1 MHCNAKYLVNRE
13 EIEFPT
19 IFDILIGNGGD
30 DIFIGGQGD
39 NFYLPDDG
47 DSNTP
52 DDGID
57 SIIGGDKLDVAFLDD
72 NTTKYDTSLLQ
83 KCYKESCTLRHVD
96 QENSITN
103 PHSIEMINVE
113 VPIIKD
119 GRYDLPEAK

>member
-1 MHCNAKYLVNRE
+1 MNGE

-19 IFDILIGNGGD
+19 IFDMLIGNGGD

-57 SIIGGDKLDVAFLDD
+57 SIIGGDKLDVVFLDD
-72 NTTKYDTSLLQ
+72 NTTDYDTSLLQ
-83 KCYKESCTLRHVD
+83 DCDKE
-96 QENSITN
+96 
-103 PHSIEMINVE
+103 
-113 VPIIKD
+113 
-119 GRYDLPEAK
+119 